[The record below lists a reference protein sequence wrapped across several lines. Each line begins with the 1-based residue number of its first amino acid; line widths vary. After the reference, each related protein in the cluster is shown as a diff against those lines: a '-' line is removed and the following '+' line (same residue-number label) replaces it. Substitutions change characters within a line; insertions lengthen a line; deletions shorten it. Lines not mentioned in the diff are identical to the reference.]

1 MLKEK
6 SINTLSIILNCLEE
20 NKASDIVEI
29 DLNGKMDEADFMIIA
44 TGSSKT
50 HIKAISDKVLLA
62 LKNKKIPS
70 KVEGNDSA
78 EWVLI
83 DSGDVLLN
91 IFKQEVRV
99 FYDLERLWC

>member
-1 MLKEK
+1 M
-6 SINTLSIILNCLEE
+6 T
-20 NKASDIVEI
+20 
-29 DLNGKMDEADFMIIA
+29 GKMDEADFMIIA
-44 TGSSKT
+44 TGSSRT
-50 HIKAISDKVLLA
+50 HIKALSDKVILA
-62 LKNKKIPS
+62 LKKKNITS
-70 KVEGNDSA
+70 KIEGNDSA

>member
-1 MLKEK
+1 
-6 SINTLSIILNCLEE
+6 
-20 NKASDIVEI
+20 
-29 DLNGKMDEADFMIIA
+29 MDEADFMIIA
-44 TGSSKT
+44 TGSSRT
-50 HIKAISDKVLLA
+50 HIKALSDKVILA
-62 LKNKKIPS
+62 LKKKNITS
-70 KVEGNDSA
+70 KIEGNDSA

>member
-1 MLKEK
+1 M
-6 SINTLSIILNCLEE
+6 EE
-20 NKASDIVEI
+20 NKAFDIIEI
-29 DLNGKMDEADFMIIA
+29 DLNGKMDEADFMVIA

-50 HIKAISDKVLLA
+50 HIKAISDKVILA
-62 LKNKKIPS
+62 LKSKKISS
-70 KVEGNDSA
+70 KIEGNDSC

-91 IFKQEVRV
+91 IFKHDVRV

>member
-1 MLKEK
+1 MD
-6 SINTLSIILNCLEE
+6 E
-20 NKASDIVEI
+20 NKAFDIKI
-29 DLNGKMDEADFMIIA
+29 DLNGKMNEADFMVIA

-50 HIKAISDKVLLA
+50 HIKAISDKVILA
-62 LKNKKIPS
+62 LKSNNIS
-70 KVEGNDSA
+70 ARFEGNDSC

-91 IFKQEVRV
+91 IFKAEVRV

>member
-1 MLKEK
+1 M
-6 SINTLSIILNCLEE
+6 SIILSCLEE

-29 DLNGKMDEADFMIIA
+29 DLTGKMDEADFMIIA
-44 TGSSKT
+44 TGSSRT
-50 HIKAISDKVLLA
+50 QIKALSDKVILA
-62 LKNKKIPS
+62 LKKKNISS
-70 KVEGNDSA
+70 KIEGNDSA